1 MEAFFTIILLV
12 ALFFWLLG
20 KFLPRILAWYVRRRI
35 GVAPQEERWRR
46 HGWRKADNENINEGE
61 VEIKYSEPRE
71 KIITGNMG
79 EYVDFE
85 EEKSN

>member
-1 MEAFFTIILLV
+1 MEAFFTVVLLIV
-12 ALFFWLLG
+12 LFFWLLG
-20 KFLPRILAWYVRRRI
+20 KFLPRVLAWYVRRRI
-35 GVAPQEERWRR
+35 GGAPQGGAEWQQRWRQQE
-46 HGWRKADNENINEGE
+46 HENKNEGE
-61 VEIKYSEPRE
+61 VEIKYSEPQE

>member
-46 HGWRKADNENINEGE
+46 QGWRKADNEN
-61 VEIKYSEPRE
+61 
-71 KIITGNMG
+71 IITGNMG